1 MSTLEEQKAL
11 NKGVGWGRVF
21 TNRVKEDVEQLT
33 TKFKNIMG
41 GIEATPRY
49 FKKKKKTVKETDLL
63 KGKDYYPPQP

>member
-21 TNRVKEDVEQLT
+21 TNRVKEDVEQLK

-41 GIEATPRY
+41 GIEAAPRY